1 MNEHSALAAG
11 ALSTAAVLIV
21 FIVFA
26 DFPVTTE
33 ALAAC
38 ASVCDRT
45 GSAVQKVTLDECACY
60 PPPQV
65 SPPPVSP

>member
-21 FIVFA
+21 FIVFS
-26 DFPVTTE
+26 DTPVSVD
-33 ALAAC
+33 AIIAC

-60 PPPQV
+60 PPPV
-65 SPPPVSP
+65 SP